1 MAIVVWVQMA
11 LEDGERWSSAFNKF
25 CIGLINCFEQD
36 GVFPTGGLSISHR
49 NAYLMKASQ
58 HNATSFIF
66 FGTFNAL
73 SLQF

>member
-11 LEDGERWSSAFNKF
+11 LEDEERGLRVFNKF
-25 CIGLINCFEQD
+25 CIGLINSFEQS
-36 GVFPTGGLSISHR
+36 GVFPTGGLSTSHR
-49 NAYLMKASQ
+49 NAYLMKVSQ

-73 SLQF
+73 SL

>member
-11 LEDGERWSSAFNKF
+11 LEDGERWLSVFNKF
-25 CIGLINCFEQD
+25 CIGLINCFEQS

-49 NAYLMKASQ
+49 NAHLTKASQ
-58 HNATSFIF
+58 HNSTFIF

-73 SLQF
+73 SL